1 MLLVKNLLI
10 QVHWTDLEGYSE
22 LIKGPVQGLLNE
34 ASESFDNVVLV
45 CADTPEN
52 KVVED
57 FAKSH
62 SLKCFKGA
70 DTDILRRIKDC
81 MEEYSM
87 TSAARILLYWF
98 MVDVPYLVRSL
109 DALEGA
115 KADYLSMPRD
125 FDAKFGGDVFAYSF
139 LTKAAAL
146 LSGDKSKDHARYLFC
161 PWALTELYPEA
172 FVFAE
177 SPEVPSYGKER
188 LDEIREIV
196 DASYPERAPV
206 TEVSDYE
213 FAATFLSN
221 DMEDIADISCGF
233 GAGTEYLAAR
243 FKGVVGIDYDS
254 AVIDENRKRAGAA
267 ENPVFCVGD
276 ATDKGLFKVASLSA
290 VISMHSMEHFPDDE
304 AFLENC
310 SRWLRPDGV
319 LVLEVP
325 LRYKYPFATEWAP
338 IGSAHIR
345 EYTMAGLRSL
355 CERYFQIDESFGV
368 ARGLYLAPEMARNAV
383 LLVMKNKGCL

>member
-1 MLLVKNLLI
+1 MIKNLLI
-10 QVHWTDLEGYSE
+10 QVHWTDLEGYSD
-22 LIKGPVQGLLNE
+22 LIKGPVQGLLAE

-45 CADTPEN
+45 CSDTPEN
-52 KVVED
+52 KTVEE
-57 FAKSH
+57 FAAMH

-70 DTDILRRIKDC
+70 DTDILRRFKDC
-81 MEEYSM
+81 MDEYSM

-109 DALEGA
+109 EALNVA
-115 KADYLSMPRD
+115 KADCLSMPRD

-139 LTKAAAL
+139 LTKAAAF

-161 PWALTELYPEA
+161 PWALTELNPEA

-177 SPEVPSYGKER
+177 SPEVPCYGKER

-213 FAATFLSN
+213 FAASFLGN
-221 DMEDIADISCGF
+221 DTEDIADISCGF
-233 GAGTEYLAAR
+233 GVGTEYLAAR
-243 FKGVVGIDYDS
+243 YNGVVGIDYDK
-254 AVIDENRKRAGAA
+254 AVIDGNKKRLG
-267 ENPVFCVGD
+267 ESETPDFRVGD
-276 ATDKGLFKVASLSA
+276 ATDQGLFKVASLSA
-290 VISMHSMEHFPDDE
+290 IISMHSMEHFPDDE
-304 AFLENC
+304 AFLKNC
-310 SRWLRPDGV
+310 TRWLRPDGV
-319 LVLEVP
+319 MVLEVP

-345 EYTMAGLRSL
+345 EYTKAGLRSL
-355 CERYFQIDESFGV
+355 CQRYFSIERSFGV
-368 ARGLYLAPEMARNAV
+368 TRGLYLAPEMARNAV
-383 LLVMKNKGCL
+383 LLVMKNKRYA